1 MQVQAQSFIE
11 SGPTVSFGEPTQRRA
26 INRRRMGPALLHL
39 RAHRQC
45 RMMMVETTIIP
56 YAATVRKAPCTHTHT
71 HTHTRTRTTGPPSP
85 TAAAADSR
93 RHLRE
98 DAAVRHVEGR
108 RGSGNVDPGGSRRS
122 RRRNHDGAR
131 RSEEVRRRSEGG
143 DDRIPSVRNGGVS
156 AGLELGPLQLLPL
169 LLVGILV
176 AAEGLGVGKF
186 PAAVLAF
193 VLPVPGAAEAAG
205 VRRP

>member
-11 SGPTVSFGEPTQRRA
+11 SGPTVPFGEPTQRRP
-26 INRRRMGPALLHL
+26 INCRGMGPALLHL

-45 RMMMVETTIIP
+45 RMMMVETIIP
-56 YAATVRKAPCTHTHT
+56 YAATVRKAPCT
-71 HTHTRTRTTGPPSP
+71 RTGTTGPPS
-85 TAAAADSR
+85 TTADAAAAAAADSR
-93 RHLRE
+93 RNLRE
-98 DAAVRHVEGR
+98 DATVRHVEGR

-176 AAEGLGVGKF
+176 AAEGLGVGEF
-186 PAAVLAF
+186 PAAVLAL

-205 VRRP
+205 VR